1 MSRSNFHFFA
11 DACKIG
17 IARYVV
23 KPESGSFNE
32 LLLSIAFKG
41 KKYVSLV
48 VVKYF

>member
-11 DACKIG
+11 DVCKIG
-17 IARYVV
+17 IAEYVV
-23 KPESGSFNE
+23 KPKSGSFNE